1 MDNNETA
8 RGWRTWSA
16 HARVRTTRLK
26 HRAESASG
34 AVDGGQRLAAV
45 DTLRGLVM
53 VTMAL
58 DHTRDFIH
66 AGAMSFS
73 PEDLA
78 QTTPILF
85 LTRWITHICA
95 PTFMLLA
102 GIGTF
107 LRLHRDG
114 RTDRLSRFLWTRG
127 LWLVVLEL
135 TVMRLGMNFTLDPG
149 NPLLVLV
156 LSALGLSMIVM
167 AALIYLPPR
176 VLLVLSLTVIALHN
190 LLDGVGATE
199 FGPVAAVWNVLH
211 QPGVFVLAG
220 IPVVV
225 GYPLI
230 PWFAVMAAGFSLG
243 PVLLMEPAK
252 RRRVLLLTG
261 GAMVV
266 GFVLLRTANVYGDPV
281 PWSRQ
286 GWAVMTALSFLRTT
300 KYPPSLQFLL
310 MTLGPALIALA
321 SMDRLGSH
329 LANRLAVI
337 GRVPLFFY
345 VVHFWGLHLLAA
357 VMAWV
362 RYGRGSFAFLF
373 HPLPSMG
380 GARELFP
387 PDFGYPLWVAYVVWA
402 GVVLSLYPL
411 CRWFAALKNRRRVW
425 WTSYV

>member
-1 MDNNETA
+1 MNPSVKPSIDGHPASSEKTA
-8 RGWRTWSA
+8 S
-16 HARVRTTRLK
+16 
-26 HRAESASG
+26 
-34 AVDGGQRLAAV
+34 GGQRVASV
-45 DTLRGLVM
+45 DTLRGLIM
-53 VTMAL
+53 VIMAL

-66 AGAMSFS
+66 AGAMAFS
-73 PEDLA
+73 PEDLT

-102 GIGTF
+102 GVGAF

-114 RTDRLSRFLWTRG
+114 RRDRLSKFLWTRG

-135 TVMRLGMNFTLDPG
+135 TVMRLGMNFTFDPG
-149 NPLLVLV
+149 SPVLVLV
-156 LSALGLSMIVM
+156 LSALGLSMVVM
-167 AALIYLPPR
+167 AALIYLPRPI
-176 VLLVLSLTVIALHN
+176 VLVLSLAVIALHN
-190 LLDGVGATE
+190 LLDGVRATE
-199 FGPVAAVWNVLH
+199 FGAFAGVWNVLH
-211 QPGVFVLAG
+211 QPGVFILAG

-252 RRRVLLLTG
+252 RRRVLLPTG
-261 GAMVV
+261 GALVV
-266 GFVLLRTANVYGDPV
+266 GFVLLRAANIYGDPS
-281 PWSRQ
+281 PWSGQ
-286 GWAVMTALSFLRTT
+286 GSAVMTTLSFLRTT

-310 MTLGPALIALA
+310 MTVGPALIALA
-321 SMDRLGSH
+321 SLDRIGSH
-329 LANRLAVI
+329 WAGRLAVI

-345 VVHFWGLHLLAA
+345 VVHFWALHVLAA

-362 RYGRGSFAFLF
+362 RYGSASFAFLL

-380 GARELFP
+380 GPRELFP
-387 PDFGYPLWVAYVVWA
+387 PDFGYPLWVAYLTWA
-402 GVVLSLYPL
+402 GVVLALYPL
-411 CRWFAALKNRRRVW
+411 CRWFAALKNRRRAW